1 MNLLERF
8 KQKGG
13 WCRVFALMV
22 EGYFT
27 NHIGRTAAAMT
38 YYFLFA
44 IFPFLIV
51 VTSLLGLMDLPALT
65 FEGEITRFL
74 PKDVV
79 LLLNTALFHITKN
92 SSNAWLTFG
101 LVLTVWFPYRAV
113 SNLMEVVNDIYDGKA
128 LVRRV
133 HPLRILFVAVLLVV
147 LIPMMVLFL
156 VVGERVLLFVSQ
168 YVPLSL
174 EFIREWNI
182 MRFLPLSAALLFVLC
197 MVYFLSPT
205 LHQPVR
211 YVLPGAVLSVLAW
224 MLFSLLFSFYVDN
237 IASYSV
243 VYGSIGVMIALLVWM
258 NCSMIAMLM
267 GAVCNV
273 ALRQTFAT

>member
-1 MNLLERF
+1 MNLLEKL

-13 WCRVFALMV
+13 WCQVLGLMI

-27 NHIGRTAAAMT
+27 NHISRTAAAMT

-44 IFPFLIV
+44 IFPFMIV

-65 FEGEITRFL
+65 FEGEVARLL

-79 LLLNTALFHITKN
+79 LFLNTALFHITEN
-92 SSNAWLTFG
+92 SSNALLTLG

-113 SNLMEVVNDIYDGKA
+113 SNLMEVVNDIYDGREEKK
-128 LVRRV
+128 RV
-133 HPLRILFVAVLLVV
+133 HHLRILFVAVLLVV
-147 LIPMMVLFL
+147 LIPIMVFLL
-156 VVGERVLLFVSQ
+156 VVGERVLLFISQ
-168 YVPLSL
+168 YLPISVD
-174 EFIREWNI
+174 FIQEWN
-182 MRFLPLSAALLFVLC
+182 MLRFLPLSAALLFVLC
-197 MVYFLSPT
+197 VVYFLSPT
-205 LHQPVR
+205 QHQPIR
-211 YVLPGAVLSVLAW
+211 YVLPGALLSMLVW
-224 MLFSLLFSFYVDN
+224 MVFSLIFSFYVDH

-258 NCSMIAMLM
+258 NCSMITMLM

-273 ALRQTFAT
+273 ALRQTFAA